1 MWDGQPARLARFAQR
16 LCFQGDFRIVFLCT
30 DGHEDGSTRST
41 HGRVNATALAG
52 DRVLTKSLTV
62 VLPIHNGES
71 RLRSHVR
78 ELLDVGS
85 ELTTDFK
92 ILIVDDG
99 STDATFEVAEELVAH
114 YPQVRI
120 RRHSHRRGLGPVIE
134 YVQRSVRSDAVI
146 FHDGVTPIDYNQMRN
161 VWRRWIAGFGTEHK
175 QLPAS
180 ESQPHDVCDFAN
192 LPAIHA
198 AMERAHGQLLGFHL
212 IVPQTNSS
220 DEAIVDNLV
229 TSDSPRTDG
238 AHTTKQ
244 AGVGQIPRMPRPKFL
259 SALAQFALGE

>member
-1 MWDGQPARLARFAQR
+1 M
-16 LCFQGDFRIVFLCT
+16 
-30 DGHEDGSTRST
+30 
-41 HGRVNATALAG
+41 RVNATVW
-52 DRVLTKSLTV
+52 RETPVLTKSLTV

-71 RLRSHVR
+71 RLRNHVR
-78 ELLDVGS
+78 ELLEVGS

-99 STDATFEVAEELVAH
+99 STDATFEIAEELVAH

-120 RRHSHRRGLGPVIE
+120 RRHRHRRGLGPVIE
-134 YVQRSVRSDAVI
+134 YVRRNVRSDAVI

-161 VWRRWIAGFGTEHK
+161 VWRRWIAGFGFDNK
-175 QLPAS
+175 QQAAS
-180 ESQPHDVCDFAN
+180 ESHPHDVCDFAN

-212 IVPQTNSS
+212 IVPQL
-220 DEAIVDNLV
+220 DEASAQSDDYMV
-229 TSDSPRTDG
+229 TRDSPRTDG
-238 AHTTKQ
+238 AHVSKQ

>member
-1 MWDGQPARLARFAQR
+1 M
-16 LCFQGDFRIVFLCT
+16 
-30 DGHEDGSTRST
+30 
-41 HGRVNATALAG
+41 AG

-71 RLRSHVR
+71 RLRNHVR
-78 ELLDVGS
+78 ELLEVGS

-120 RRHSHRRGLGPVIE
+120 RRHRHRRGLGPVIE
-134 YVQRSVRSDAVI
+134 YVQRNVRSDAVI
-146 FHDGVTPIDYNQMRN
+146 FHDGVTPINYNQMRN
-161 VWRRWIAGFGTEHK
+161 VWRRWIAGFGMNSK
-175 QLPAS
+175 QDAAPEL
-180 ESQPHDVCDFAN
+180 QPYDVCDFAN

-212 IVPQTNSS
+212 IVPQPNEFDSSS
-220 DEAIVDNLV
+220 DDHVV
-229 TSDSPRTDG
+229 TSDAPRTDG
-238 AHTTKQ
+238 AHVAKQ
-244 AGVGQIPRMPRPKFL
+244 AGVGRIPRMPRPKFV

>member
-1 MWDGQPARLARFAQR
+1 
-16 LCFQGDFRIVFLCT
+16 
-30 DGHEDGSTRST
+30 
-41 HGRVNATALAG
+41 
-52 DRVLTKSLTV
+52 VLTKSLTV

-71 RLRSHVR
+71 RLRNHVH
-78 ELLDVGS
+78 ELLEVGS
-85 ELTTDFK
+85 ELTSQFK

-114 YPQVRI
+114 YPQVGI
-120 RRHSHRRGLGPVIE
+120 RRHRHRRGLGPVIE
-134 YVQRSVRSDAVI
+134 YVRRNVRSDAVI
-146 FHDGVTPIDYNQMRN
+146 FHDGITPIDYNQMRN
-161 VWRRWIAGFGTEHK
+161 VWRRWIAGFGSDNNLLTAH
-175 QLPAS
+175 

-212 IVPQTNSS
+212 IVPQLDTLDASC
-220 DEAIVDNLV
+220 DDHVV
-229 TSDSPRTDG
+229 PSDSPRTDR
-238 AHTTKQ
+238 AHLTKP